1 MRQIWRNH
9 LLGISM
15 IENKDIKKFTSV
27 IVYPSG
33 NAHFNKVIPE
43 YQSILTDNNKNTLIG
58 CAFEKYID
66 SIQDDDPNRCFSD
79 LLKFALNSVSGFIEP
94 H

>member
-1 MRQIWRNH
+1 MQRRRNTK
-9 LLGISM
+9 LFRLRL
-15 IENKDIKKFTSV
+15 NSV
-27 IVYPSG
+27 STVSGEIQIVYPSG

-66 SIQDDDPNRCFSD
+66 SIQDDDPKIIKWKNYLDIRYIVRE
-79 LLKFALNSVSGFIEP
+79 K
-94 H
+94 